1 MEANFQA
8 KWVFNRWEI
17 SERELS
23 KEKIDKEGIKN
34 AQVKIHTQPNGQRG
48 FIFFILA
55 VCDWTIEN

>member
-1 MEANFQA
+1 
-8 KWVFNRWEI
+8 VFNRWEI

-34 AQVKIHTQPNGQRG
+34 AQVKIHTPPYGQRV
-48 FIFFILA
+48 FILFILA